1 MKIRLLV
8 LTSPDFSPL
17 DVLLTERPSYT
28 QTEGGSAGF
37 TNALH
42 SISAS
47 CETKPLFKK
56 SDTVFPFSSDLKY
69 SPWAIAEDDC
79 PIHYV
84 SSLNV

>member
-8 LTSPDFSPL
+8 LISPDFSPF

-37 TNALH
+37 SNGIN
-42 SISAS
+42 SITAS
-47 CETKPLFKK
+47 CEQKPLFKK
-56 SDTVFPFSSDLKY
+56 SDTVFPFSSDLQY
-69 SPWAIAEDDC
+69 SWGPIAEDDSS
-79 PIHYV
+79 IHHV

>member
-8 LTSPDFSPL
+8 LTSPDFSPF

-37 TNALH
+37 AKASN
-42 SISAS
+42 SITTS
-47 CETKPLFKK
+47 CESKPLFKK
-56 SDTVFPFSSDLKY
+56 SDTIFPFSSDLKY
-69 SPWAIAEDDC
+69 SCGAIAEDDC